1 MNTLKFCLWN
11 VCSLIRKLP
20 NVMEHINDYDP
31 DIAFFTETWLQT
43 EKNTV
48 TAEIKSYGY
57 KLLHNPRKDREKERG
72 GGVGIMV
79 RDSLSVKQV
88 SSKHFKSFEQTVVR
102 LQLANK
108 KTMILISIYRLLF
121 VPIPLFLEEF
131 SDLLDQ

>member
-1 MNTLKFCLWN
+1 
-11 VCSLIRKLP
+11 
-20 NVMEHINDYDP
+20 MEHINDYDP

-48 TAEIKSYGY
+48 TADIKTYGY
-57 KLLHNPRKDREKERG
+57 KFLHNPRKDREKERG
-72 GGVGIMV
+72 RGVGIMV